1 MSVSQKHL
9 LLIYHSRSG
18 ANQRLVDAIQTGVER
33 DPGNVTLNTL
43 VTWPAH

>member
-18 ANQRLVDAIQTGVER
+18 ANQRLVDAIQRALSVIR
-33 DPGNVTLNTL
+33 
-43 VTWPAH
+43 AM